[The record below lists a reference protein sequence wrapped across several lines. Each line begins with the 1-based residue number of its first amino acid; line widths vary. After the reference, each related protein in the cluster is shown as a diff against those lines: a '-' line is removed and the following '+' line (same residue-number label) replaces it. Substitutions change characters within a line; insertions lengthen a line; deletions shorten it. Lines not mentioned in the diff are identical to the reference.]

1 MYPGQGGLTE
11 QATTEHSSE
20 GGRVPI
26 AGGDHSRKST
36 FRSSEMEAAWRLMGL
51 GEITWFRGRGR

>member
-1 MYPGQGGLTE
+1 MYPGQGGLAE
-11 QATTEHSSE
+11 QAATEHSSE

-26 AGGDHSRKST
+26 AGEEEKGKGT
-36 FRSSEMEAAWRLMGL
+36 FKSSEMEAAWRLMGL